1 MRKEE
6 NPGEAFFADPAAL
19 AAAAASAS
27 RAVLVAVVHALPL
40 VGVLGAG
47 KLAQLYGTPVQD
59 AGVELLLRHRA
70 VLFGLLAA
78 FMGYAALRPE
88 LHRLGLVAGLVSVVS
103 FLLLSWLQRGSALS
117 APLVTVVRVDGVALA
132 LLVVGLALQ
141 LRRSH

>member
-1 MRKEE
+1 MRYGV
-6 NPGEAFFADPAAL
+6 PL
-19 AAAAASAS
+19 IL
-27 RAVLVAVVHALPL
+27 VLVAVVHALPL

-88 LHRLGLVAGLVSVVS
+88 LHRLGLVVSVVS

-117 APLVTVVRVDGVALA
+117 APLVTAVRVDGVALA
-132 LLVVGLALQ
+132 LLVVGLALH

>member
-1 MRKEE
+1 MRYGV
-6 NPGEAFFADPAAL
+6 PL
-19 AAAAASAS
+19 IL
-27 RAVLVAVVHALPL
+27 VLVAVVHALPL

-47 KLAQLYGTPVQD
+47 KLAQLYGTPVHD

-132 LLVVGLALQ
+132 LLVVGLALH

>member
-1 MRKEE
+1 M
-6 NPGEAFFADPAAL
+6 
-19 AAAAASAS
+19 
-27 RAVLVAVVHALPL
+27 
-40 VGVLGAG
+40 
-47 KLAQLYGTPVQD
+47 
-59 AGVELLLRHRA
+59 ELLLRHRA
-70 VLFGLLAA
+70 ALFGLLAA

-132 LLVVGLALQ
+132 LLVVGLALH

>member
-1 MRKEE
+1 MRYGV
-6 NPGEAFFADPAAL
+6 PL
-19 AAAAASAS
+19 IL
-27 RAVLVAVVHALPL
+27 VLVAVVHALPL

-59 AGVELLLRHRA
+59 AGVELLLRPRA

-78 FMGYAALRPE
+78 VMGDAALRPD
-88 LHRLGLVAGLVSVVS
+88 LHRVGLVAGLVSVVS
-103 FLLLSWLQRGSALS
+103 FLLLSWLQRGSAIS

-132 LLVVGLALQ
+132 LLVVGLALH

>member
-1 MRKEE
+1 MRYGV
-6 NPGEAFFADPAAL
+6 PVIL
-19 AAAAASAS
+19 
-27 RAVLVAVVHALPL
+27 VLVAVVHALPL

-59 AGVELLLRHRA
+59 AGVELRHRA

-132 LLVVGLALQ
+132 LLVVGLALH

>member
-1 MRKEE
+1 MRYGV
-6 NPGEAFFADPAAL
+6 PMIL
-19 AAAAASAS
+19 
-27 RAVLVAVVHALPL
+27 VLVAVVHALPL

-132 LLVVGLALQ
+132 LPPATLAWRLQ
-141 LRRSH
+141 TSPATWSLEGAGALWMEVAS

>member
-1 MRKEE
+1 MI
-6 NPGEAFFADPAAL
+6 L
-19 AAAAASAS
+19 
-27 RAVLVAVVHALPL
+27 VLVAVVHALPL

-88 LHRLGLVAGLVSVVS
+88 LHRLGLVVSVVS

-117 APLVTVVRVDGVALA
+117 APLVTAVRVDGVALA
-132 LLVVGLALQ
+132 LLVVGLALH

>member
-1 MRKEE
+1 MRYGV
-6 NPGEAFFADPAAL
+6 PL
-19 AAAAASAS
+19 IL
-27 RAVLVAVVHALPL
+27 VLVAVVHALPL

-88 LHRLGLVAGLVSVVS
+88 LHRLALVAGLVSVVS
-103 FLLLSWLQRGSALS
+103 FLLLSWVQPNSALS
-117 APLVTVVRVDGVALA
+117 ASLMTVVWVDLVALA
-132 LLVVGLALQ
+132 LLVVALALH
-141 LRRSH
+141 LCPPR